1 MMQRIQLFEE
11 ALRECNNLM
20 EKYSTLRSLESIRQQ
35 LEYLLALEKGDREDR
50 SRLKD
55 IVIGPLTAREIEPL
69 SQKAADLFYRVA
81 AEARSM

>member
-1 MMQRIQLFEE
+1 MMQRIQLLEE
-11 ALRECNNLM
+11 ALGECNNLM
-20 EKYSTLRSLESIRQQ
+20 EKYSNLRSLESIRQQ

-69 SQKAADLFYRVA
+69 SRKAADLFYRVA